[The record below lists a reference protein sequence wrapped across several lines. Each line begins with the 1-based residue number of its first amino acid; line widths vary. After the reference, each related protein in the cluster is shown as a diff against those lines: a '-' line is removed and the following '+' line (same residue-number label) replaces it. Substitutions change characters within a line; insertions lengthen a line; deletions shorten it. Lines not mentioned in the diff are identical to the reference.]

1 MINILIVDNS
11 KLVRKRVY
19 IDIIAIILMFNE
31 KIKQTLI
38 SNGLVYVMYKL
49 VDVKLFNILLNKILN
64 DFMLHEV
71 NSKSE

>member
-1 MINILIVDNS
+1 MINILIVDDS
-11 KLVRKRVY
+11 KLARKRVC
-19 IDIIAIILMFNE
+19 IPIIAIISMFNE

-64 DFMLHEV
+64 NFMSHEV